1 MNSIEQNLLQE
12 YQALEQYVFVQRSAG
27 KIPFAVE
34 KSQLDI
40 QLLRDCRAKC
50 GFCSVIES
58 RDWSE
63 VRDNHFLQYLNLYLS
78 LILPNSNIDRV
89 IITGGEP
96 TQYINRLLATIAELQ
111 QYKWKIC
118 SAITNGSRLTDLHK
132 GKPIPE
138 LLSEAGLQQIAWSI
152 HSSNSEINNKILGLK
167 NVDIAKGVEMLVKNG
182 ISMRLNAVAQK
193 EGVNN
198 LGSLVDL
205 LEIASAY
212 QFQDVYLRDLFD
224 PIESAI
230 SIKGHESHADLKRNP
245 QQFSRN
251 NRIDIF
257 KLISEVQN
265 NNRFKEVGQKE
276 FESRDKSE
284 FHFKYLPTGIE
295 FWISTLAIGNESD
308 TKFTQYNQLP
318 YLIYGQNGMVYP
330 NYMDEEPLSKT
341 ILHKVI

>member
-12 YQALEQYVFVQRSAG
+12 YLALEQYVFVQKSAG
-27 KIPFAVE
+27 KIPFIVE
-34 KSQLDI
+34 KDQLDI
-40 QLLRDCRAKC
+40 QLLGDCRAKC

-58 RDWSE
+58 RDWGE
-63 VRDNHFLQYLNLYLS
+63 VCDNHFLKYLNLYLP

-96 TQYINRLLATIAELQ
+96 TQYMNRLLATIKELQ
-111 QYKWKIC
+111 QCKWKVC

-138 LLSEAGLQQIAWSI
+138 LLAEAGLRQIAWSI
-152 HSSNSEINNKILGLK
+152 HSANSEINNKILGLK
-167 NVDIAKGVEMLVKNG
+167 NVDIAKGVEMLIKNG
-182 ISMRLNAVAQK
+182 ISMRLNSVAQK

-205 LEIASAY
+205 LEMANKN
-212 QFQDVYLRDLFD
+212 QFKDVYIRDLFD
-224 PIESAI
+224 PIESAM
-230 SIKGHESHADLKRNP
+230 SIKGHESHADLERNP
-245 QQFSRN
+245 QQFTRN
-251 NRIDIF
+251 NRIDTF

-265 NNRFKEVGQKE
+265 DNRFEEVVQKE

-284 FHFKYLPTGIE
+284 FNFKYLPTGME

-308 TKFTQYNQLP
+308 PKFAQQNQLP
-318 YLIYGQNGMVYP
+318 YLIYAQNGMMYR
-330 NYMDEEPLSKT
+330 NYIDEETLSKT
-341 ILHKVI
+341 IRFGST